1 MNMPTEDLV
10 LFLRTLVPSTYGF
23 TEQIRAR
30 VLELLNRDI
39 DEIVAYGG
47 LNMLVTLLMEDVGD
61 GPLHLLGF
69 KTLIKVAEKYKHLV
83 RLTAASQ
90 VAEQI
95 MQIHDDEVVE
105 LGDVLIRMLYKKD
118 SPTPLNDMHDELKA
132 MRQDYLLICREL
144 KLANSRLEA

>member
-1 MNMPTEDLV
+1 MPTDDLV
-10 LFLRTLVPSTYGF
+10 LFLRTLAPSTYGF
-23 TEQIRAR
+23 TEQIRAG
-30 VLELLNRDI
+30 VLELQNRDV

-47 LNMLVTLLMEDVGD
+47 LDTLVTLLMENVGD

-69 KTLIKVAEKYKHLV
+69 QALIKVAEKYKHLV

>member
-1 MNMPTEDLV
+1 MNMYTEDLV

-23 TEQIRAR
+23 TEQIRAG

-47 LNMLVTLLMEDVGD
+47 LDMLVTLLMENVGD

-95 MQIHDDEVVE
+95 MQIHVSNHTNCFAGRFIFLLYNISWMHSITHVRFNTL
-105 LGDVLIRMLYKKD
+105 LGRNLSCKRGVFV
-118 SPTPLNDMHDELKA
+118 PFGQQCP
-132 MRQDYLLICREL
+132 
-144 KLANSRLEA
+144 